1 MSESN
6 VTAAIKGGVLEPGDP
21 GFEQARTLW
30 NVRLDRRPDLVA
42 GCTDA
47 SDVVAAVGYARSNGL
62 QLSVRGGG
70 HSYAARSVADGGL
83 LIDLSPMKKLSVDAE
98 GRTVTLEAG
107 VTCGELDAAAQQHGL
122 ATPTPTVSSVGVV
135 GAALGGGSG
144 YLARRYGLTLDNV
157 ISMEVVTADG
167 RRVRASQDDN
177 PDLFWALRGGGGNF
191 GIVTSAQLRLHS
203 VGPEVLAGQVIYPFD
218 DAENLLRFFRDFMA
232 HAPDE
237 FQCYPFMFRIPPI
250 DLFPAE
256 THGQPALDFVL
267 FHADPA
273 AADFVK
279 PLRVLGRPILDAV
292 APMPYV
298 GVQQT
303 FDPNLPAG
311 QRYYSKAHDLRE
323 ISDGAIA
330 AVVEYVPRMKGAF
343 TAAYFDPA
351 GGAIARVEPSATA
364 YAGRRAPSGFHILA
378 GWLEAAEDEA
388 VMSWASDFH
397 QALAG
402 ESTGG
407 VYVNLLADD
416 EAERVPA
423 AYGENYAR
431 LRDVKRAWDP
441 ENVFTSNHNIPPAG
455 T

>member
-1 MSESN
+1 MSASN
-6 VTAAIKGGVLEPGDP
+6 VTAGIERALLEPGDP
-21 GFEQARTLW
+21 GFEEASTLW
-30 NVRLDRRPDLVA
+30 NVRLDRRPDLVVR
-42 GCTDA
+42 CTDA
-47 SDVVAAVGYARSNGL
+47 SQVVAAVRYVRSNGL
-62 QLSVRGGG
+62 QLSVKGGG
-70 HSYAARSVADGGL
+70 HSYAARSVAGGGL
-83 LIDLSPMKKLSVDAE
+83 LIDLSPMKQISVDTE
-98 GRTVTLEAG
+98 TRTVTLEAG
-107 VTCGELDAAAQQHGL
+107 VTCGELDAATQQHGL

-144 YLARRYGLTLDNV
+144 YLARSYGLTLDNV
-157 ISMEVVTADG
+157 SSMEVVTADG
-167 RRVRASQDDN
+167 RQVRASDDED

-191 GIVTSAQLRLHS
+191 GIVTSVQLRLHP
-203 VGPEVLAGQVIYPFD
+203 VGPEVLAGQVIYPFA
-218 DAENLLRFFRDFMA
+218 DAGNLLRFFRDFMA
-232 HAPDE
+232 QAPDE

-273 AADFVK
+273 AADFVR
-279 PLRVLGRPILDAV
+279 PLRELGRPILDAV

-303 FDPNLPAG
+303 FDANLPGG
-311 QRYYSKAHDLRE
+311 QRYYSRAHDLRG
-323 ISDGAIA
+323 ISDGAMA
-330 AVVEYVPRMKGAF
+330 AVVEFVPRMKGAF
-343 TAAYFDPA
+343 SAAYFDPA

-364 YAGRRAPSGFHILA
+364 YAGRHAPSGFHILA
-378 GWLEAAEDEA
+378 GWMEAAEDEA

-431 LRDVKRAWDP
+431 LRELKRAWDP
-441 ENVFTSNHNIPPAG
+441 GNLFRSNHNIPPAG
-455 T
+455 